1 MLARFT
7 QIIAQT
13 FRPRS
18 FVGLDIGSTT
28 VRVTRF
34 RRGLTGPDEI
44 VCLQQELLVGDSVE
58 PSAEAVAQR
67 LRALFQ
73 EHSLRGVPVVV
84 AMPTHGLFSRIITVP
99 FTDPKKVAQV
109 IPYEM
114 EELIP
119 LGLDEVVLDHTIID
133 TREGESTVLVA
144 AVSRDRMAQHLEL
157 LADAGVDPVSTDLDS
172 LSLFHFYRYALMEAA
187 QDIVL
192 IDIGASKSTM
202 CLVSGGKLRAI
213 RSIMIAG
220 EALTRNL
227 AAQLGWT
234 HATAESEKQHLV
246 VPAHDDGL
254 DVNDPASKALRD
266 FLGPFTTEIR
276 NTLQAH
282 ETAVGRSITQLYL
295 CGGGAK
301 LKGLSDYLA
310 RRLNIEVVDSLDG
323 RFGAAQK
330 KGDPWN
336 GDCASSLGLAAR
348 PALWGH
354 GASINLRQGPFS
366 IPHRERSAKQKGW
379 IRLAVGVALLV
390 GIGFANFYVDYS
402 IKETRF
408 QALKDTLQQDF
419 RTSFPDIITVVDPVQ
434 QGRMALEQEKQRLAV
449 FGHNDPAAI
458 LFILAELTEHLPADR
473 PLEVNELTL
482 ESAKIKIEASTDSFE
497 SVDAIKAA
505 LMSSERLTEVVVSDA
520 RMGAKPGQVKFR
532 VTSVVA
538 AE

>member
-7 QIIAQT
+7 HIIAQM

-18 FVGLDIGSTT
+18 FVGLDIGSTS

-44 VCLQQELLVGDSVE
+44 VCLQRELAVGDA
-58 PSAEAVAQR
+58 AESKAEVISHTV
-67 LRALFQ
+67 RALFQ

-84 AMPTHGLFSRIITVP
+84 AMPTHELFSRILTVP

-119 LGLDEVVLDHTIID
+119 FGLDEVVLDHTIID
-133 TREGESTVLVA
+133 TREGESTVLVV
-144 AVSRDRMAQHLEL
+144 AVPRDRMAQHLEL
-157 LADAGVDPVSTDLDS
+157 LSGAGVDPVSTDLDS
-172 LSLFHFYRYALMEAA
+172 LSLFHFYRYALMESV
-187 QDIVL
+187 QDIAL
-192 IDIGASKSTM
+192 IDIGASKSTL
-202 CLVSGGKLRAI
+202 CLVSEGKLRAI
-213 RSIMIAG
+213 RSIMMAG

-234 HATAESEKQHLV
+234 HAAAESEKQHLI
-246 VPAHDDGL
+246 VPAHDDGF
-254 DVNDPASKALRD
+254 DANDPASNALRD
-266 FLGPFTTEIR
+266 FLDPFTTEIR
-276 NTLQAH
+276 NTIQAH

-310 RRLNIEVVDSLDG
+310 QRLNVEVVDSLDG
-323 RFGAAQK
+323 RFEAAQK

-336 GDCASSLGLAAR
+336 GDCASSLGLAAG

-354 GASINLRQGPFS
+354 GASIHLRQGPFS

-379 IRLAVGVALLV
+379 IRLAVAVALLV
-390 GIGFANFYVDYS
+390 AIGFANFYVDYS
-402 IKETRF
+402 IQETQF
-408 QALKDTLQQDF
+408 QTLKDTLDHDF
-419 RTSFPDIITVVDPVQ
+419 RTSFPAITTVVDPVQ
-434 QGRMALEQEKQRLAV
+434 QGRMALKQAKVRLAV
-449 FGHNDPAAI
+449 FGYNDPAAI
-458 LFILAELTEHLPADR
+458 LLILAELTEHLPADR
-473 PLEVNELTL
+473 TLDVNELTV
-482 ESAKIKIEASTDSFE
+482 EGSKIKIEASTDSFE

-505 LMSSERLTEVVVSDA
+505 LTNSERLTEVVVSDA
-520 RMGAKPGQVKFR
+520 RMGAKPGQVRFR

>member
-13 FRPRS
+13 FRPRN

-34 RRGLTGPDEI
+34 QRGLTGPDEI
-44 VCLQQELLVGDSVE
+44 VCLQQNLLDGDSLE
-58 PSAEAVAQR
+58 PSAEAVAHR
-67 LRALFQ
+67 LRVLFQ
-73 EHSLRGVPVVV
+73 EHSLLGVPVVV
-84 AMPTHGLFSRIITVP
+84 AMPTHWLFSRILTVP

-172 LSLFHFYRYALMEAA
+172 LSLFHFYRYALMASA

-213 RSIMIAG
+213 RSIMMAG
-220 EALTRNL
+220 EALTRIL
-227 AAQLGWT
+227 AAQRGWT
-234 HATAESEKQHLV
+234 HAVAESEKQHLV
-246 VPAHDDGL
+246 VPAHDDGF
-254 DVNDPASKALRD
+254 DANDPASKALQD
-266 FLGPFTTEIR
+266 FLDPLTTEIR
-276 NTLQAH
+276 NTIQAH
-282 ETAVGRSITQLYL
+282 ETVAGRTITQLYL
-295 CGGGAK
+295 CGGGSR

-310 RRLNIEVVDSLDG
+310 RQLTVQVVDSPDG
-323 RFGAAQK
+323 RFGAAK
-330 KGDPWN
+330 KNGEPWD
-336 GDCASSLGLAAR
+336 GDCASSLGLAVG
-348 PALWGH
+348 PALWGR

-379 IRLAVGVALLV
+379 IRLAVGVALLI
-390 GIGFANFYVDYS
+390 GIGYTNFYVDYS
-402 IKETRF
+402 IKETRL
-408 QALKDTLQQDF
+408 QTLKDTLQQDF
-419 RTSFPDIITVVDPVQ
+419 RTSFPEITTVVDPVQ
-434 QGRMALEQEKQRLAV
+434 QGRMALEQAKQRLAM

-458 LFILAELTEHLPADR
+458 LLILAELTEHLPADR
-473 PLEVNELTL
+473 TLEVNELTL
-482 ESAKIKIEASTDSFE
+482 EGAKIKIEASTDSFE

-505 LMSSERLTEVVVSDA
+505 LTNSKRLTEVVVSDA
-520 RMGAKPGQVKFR
+520 RMGAQPGQVKFR
-532 VTSVVA
+532 VTSVVT